1 MSKRI
6 NRLARLCY
14 PTSSIVAASW
24 AIHRSE
30 CRANDDA
37 ELAGT
42 VFGHPALKHGFPQ
55 TNYTAASESFVAC
68 YDFRTRNPAW
78 VVERLTNASVRLDE
92 AKREREKF
100 REAPPV
106 IPERLRSKLVDF
118 AGSGYDRGHLAP
130 AANHKQSQRA
140 MHDTFS
146 LVNISPQVGEG
157 FNRDFWAR
165 IEKFVR
171 DVATSGMCDEVIVAT
186 GPLFLPSSAK
196 TLRAD
201 HATIGSPPSLVH
213 VPTHFYKIIL
223 TDTRPRTAWSGAGY
237 SVGAFVV
244 PNRPIDPETPLTD
257 FIAPLDAVEAAAGVL
272 FFAKLLNQDRRAA
285 LNTAEARHLSSNR
298 RRHNSLLTAN
308 TKHAAA
314 TQAQSSDITHLCDRV
329 RCELVTAR
337 LFDKFKHQ
345 RGPQSHSRHDSK
357 MILEE
362 SDRFD

>member
-1 MSKRI
+1 M
-6 NRLARLCY
+6 CC
-14 PTSSIVAASW
+14 PTSSIVAALW
-24 AIHRSE
+24 AIRRSE
-30 CRANDDA
+30 CHANDDA
-37 ELAGT
+37 ELAGI

-55 TNYTAASESFVAC
+55 INYTAASESFVAC

-78 VVERLTNASVRLDE
+78 VVEHLTNASVRLDE

-146 LVNISPQVGEG
+146 LMNISPQVGEG

-171 DVATSGMCDEVIVAT
+171 DVATSGMCDEVVVAT

-213 VPTHFYKIIL
+213 VPTHFYKIIV
-223 TDTRPRTAWSGAGY
+223 TETRPRAAWSGAGY

-272 FFAKLLNQDRRAA
+272 FFAKLLNQDRRAV
-285 LNTAEARHLSSNR
+285 LNSAEAKHLSLSR
-298 RRHNSLLTAN
+298 RKNNLLLADN
-308 TKHAAA
+308 TKYAASK
-314 TQAQSSDITHLCDRV
+314 QAQISDITHLCDRV
-329 RCELVTAR
+329 RCDLVSAR
-337 LFDKFKHQ
+337 WFEKSKH
-345 RGPQSHSRHDSK
+345 RGGPRSYSRHDNK
-357 MILEE
+357 NDLAET
-362 SDRFD
+362 DRCD